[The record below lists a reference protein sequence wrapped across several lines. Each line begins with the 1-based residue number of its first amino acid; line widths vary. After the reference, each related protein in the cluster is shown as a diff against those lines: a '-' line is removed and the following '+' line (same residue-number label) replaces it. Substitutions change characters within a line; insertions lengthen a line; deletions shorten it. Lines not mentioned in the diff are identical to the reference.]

1 MNDWMPA
8 ILAFVAVAFGVITL
22 ALLTEGIRTMKRR
35 SDMQKRLGKAIENL
49 TEQSMVERSL
59 LDPAEARAREM
70 QELVARMPFIAPTS
84 SLLIQSGLNW
94 SPGTFLLLIIGFAVA
109 GGALGMVA
117 GLPLLLALLVA
128 FLTGTLPYLF
138 VRRRRTVRHRK
149 FEELL
154 PEAIDY
160 LSRAIRAGHPLSAG
174 IQMVSEELADPLG
187 TEFRKMFDQQRF
199 GVPFE
204 EALLAMCDRIE
215 LVDIR
220 IFATSIIVQREVGG
234 ASFGEVLDNMAQTI
248 RTRFAI
254 RREINVYTAQGRM
267 SGMVVGLM
275 PFVVAVAI
283 YLQDPNYVRML
294 FQHPIGRMMAVSG
307 VVLQVIGFFWIRK
320 IVNVEI

>member
-1 MNDWMPA
+1 MNAWMPA
-8 ILAFVAVAFGVITL
+8 ILAFVAVSFGVITL

-84 SLLIQSGLNW
+84 SLLMQSGLNW
-94 SPGTFLLLIIGFAVA
+94 SPGTFLLLIIGFAIA
-109 GGALGMVA
+109 GGVLGMAA
-117 GLPLLLALLVA
+117 GLPLLLALLAA
-128 FLTGTLPYLF
+128 FIAAYLPYIF

-174 IQMVSEELADPLG
+174 IQMVSEELAEPLG
-187 TEFRKMFDQQRF
+187 GEFRKMFDQQRF

>member
-1 MNDWMPA
+1 MTSWMPA
-8 ILAFVAVAFGVITL
+8 ILAFVAVSFGVIAL

-49 TEQSMVERSL
+49 NEQSMVERSL
-59 LDPAEARAREM
+59 LDPAEARARE
-70 QELVARMPFIAPTS
+70 LAALAARIPLIAPTS
-84 SLLIQSGLNW
+84 ALLLQSGLSL
-94 SPGTFLLLIIGFAVA
+94 SPGTFLMLIVGFGVA
-109 GGALGMVA
+109 GGILGTA
-117 GLPLLLALLVA
+117 SGFPLPIALLLAFVA
-128 FLTGTLPYLF
+128 GALPYLF
-138 VRRRRTVRHRK
+138 VRRKRTVRLRK
-149 FEELL
+149 FEDLL

-187 TEFRKMFDQQRF
+187 GEFRKMFDQQRF

-234 ASFGEVLDNMAQTI
+234 ASFGEVLDNMAHTI

-254 RREINVYTAQGRM
+254 RREINVYTAQGSM

-283 YLQDPNYVRML
+283 YLQDPNYVNML
-294 FQHPIGRMMAVSG
+294 FDHPIGRMMAVVG
-307 VVLQVIGFFWIRK
+307 IVLQVIGFFWIRK
-320 IVNVEI
+320 IGNVEI